1 MEEGRPR
8 CEKRGGERGRHSEE
22 LQPGKGCEARPEKGC
37 EARGA
42 TLALVCQKGREISGL
57 LGSPSWRKAFKSK
70 RLQGQKDPE
79 PAHLRPD
86 KGKLGRRE

>member
-8 CEKRGGERGRHSEE
+8 CEKREGERGRHSEE
-22 LQPGKGCEARPEKGC
+22 LQPGKGCEARPGKGC

-42 TLALVCQKGREISGL
+42 TLVLVCQKGREISGL

-86 KGKLGRRE
+86 KGKVGRRE

>member
-8 CEKRGGERGRHSEE
+8 CEKREGERGRHSEE
-22 LQPGKGCEARPEKGC
+22 LQPGKGCEAR
-37 EARGA
+37 GA
-42 TLALVCQKGREISGL
+42 TLALVWQKGSEISGL

-86 KGKLGRRE
+86 EGKVGRRE

>member
-8 CEKRGGERGRHSEE
+8 CEKREGERGRHSEE
-22 LQPGKGCEARPEKGC
+22 LQPGKGCEARPGKGC

-42 TLALVCQKGREISGL
+42 TLVLVWQKGSEISGL

-86 KGKLGRRE
+86 KGKVGRRE